1 VIVGEY
7 AIAPDGKSV
16 AVILNPPA
24 GKEQAAPVEAI
35 FVVNFLDDLRRRMPT
50 GK

>member
-1 VIVGEY
+1 MIVGEY